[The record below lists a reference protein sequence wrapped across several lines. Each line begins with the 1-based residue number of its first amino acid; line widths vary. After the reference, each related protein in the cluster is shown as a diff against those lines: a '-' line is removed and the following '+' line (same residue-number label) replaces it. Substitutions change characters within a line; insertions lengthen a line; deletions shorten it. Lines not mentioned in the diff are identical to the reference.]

1 MKKNITILGGGQAA
15 IFAALEIRKNDK
27 ESSIKILGNEKY
39 LPYERPPLSK
49 DFLLDKK
56 QQEDLY
62 FYSSNLLKEQNL
74 DYINVSID
82 KVDFEN
88 RKLFSKKNNIYP
100 YDQLLIASGSENRKL
115 NLENNLEN
123 EIYYLRSLDDAKIIK
138 EKVLNKKKIAIIGG
152 GFIGLEIASSLS
164 QKKKEI
170 FIIEIG
176 RQLMGRVVPDQVA
189 KLVQQTHEK
198 YGNQIILNQQVAKI
212 AKKNNTFKI
221 FLTDDTEVEAEMI
234 VAGIGSIPSV
244 KLFENS
250 KLELNNGIVTN
261 EYCETSIKDVYA
273 AGDVSNFYHSV
284 YRRNIRLESYQHAQN
299 HGICA
304 GKNIAGIKTK
314 YSSIPWMWSDQF
326 NFNLQLTGFCEDYNE
341 VVKRGENID
350 EGIIYFF
357 LDKRKIKGACGIGL
371 IGKIGR
377 DIKVATKLA
386 ENNVEVDHKTLADK
400 TYKLNKLIKSKNN

>member
-115 NLENNLEN
+115 NLENNLKN

-138 EKVLNKKKIAIIGG
+138 EKVLNKKK
-152 GFIGLEIASSLS
+152 
-164 QKKKEI
+164 
-170 FIIEIG
+170 
-176 RQLMGRVVPDQVA
+176 
-189 KLVQQTHEK
+189 
-198 YGNQIILNQQVAKI
+198 
-212 AKKNNTFKI
+212 
-221 FLTDDTEVEAEMI
+221 
-234 VAGIGSIPSV
+234 
-244 KLFENS
+244 
-250 KLELNNGIVTN
+250 
-261 EYCETSIKDVYA
+261 
-273 AGDVSNFYHSV
+273 
-284 YRRNIRLESYQHAQN
+284 
-299 HGICA
+299 
-304 GKNIAGIKTK
+304 
-314 YSSIPWMWSDQF
+314 
-326 NFNLQLTGFCEDYNE
+326 
-341 VVKRGENID
+341 
-350 EGIIYFF
+350 
-357 LDKRKIKGACGIGL
+357 
-371 IGKIGR
+371 
-377 DIKVATKLA
+377 
-386 ENNVEVDHKTLADK
+386 
-400 TYKLNKLIKSKNN
+400 